1 MMKIKNII
9 TTLLLSTLCLTAN
22 IQIIQNSANV
32 IAVDTKGT
40 SGSYNF
46 YVTLLSDETG
56 CNQYAN
62 WWEILDENGNLL
74 YRRIL
79 VHSHPDDQP
88 FRRGGRRVN
97 VTPSQTLY
105 IRAHMNTSAYNGDVF
120 KGSVSHGFIKSEDS
134 IKNSSIVESLAPQ
147 PNGCL
152 F

>member
-1 MMKIKNII
+1 MKIKNII
-9 TTLLLSTLCLTAN
+9 TTLLLSTLCLTADSE
-22 IQIIQNSANV
+22 ITPNSANV

-46 YVTLLSDETG
+46 YVTLLSDEKG

-62 WWEILDENGNLL
+62 WWEVLDENGNLL

-88 FRRGGRRVN
+88 FRRGGGHVD

-105 IRAHMNTSAYNGDVF
+105 IRAHMNHKGYGKNLFV
-120 KGSVSHGFIKSEDS
+120 GSVESGFSEAKEAIS
-134 IKNSSIVESLAPQ
+134 IDSSIEMLEPQ
-147 PNGCL
+147 STGCA